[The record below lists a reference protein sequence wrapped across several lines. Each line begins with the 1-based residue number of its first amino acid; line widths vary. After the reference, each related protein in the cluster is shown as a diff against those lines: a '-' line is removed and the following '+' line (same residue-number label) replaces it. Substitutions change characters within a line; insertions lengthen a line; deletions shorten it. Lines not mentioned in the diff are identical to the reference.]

1 MKKKLMMVT
10 VLLGALALGAC
21 VDDNESASV
30 TAVRNAKAEQL
41 KALGE
46 AAKIQAEAAK
56 IQAEA
61 EKSYKEAW
69 AKYYEAQAEH
79 QGALTEEVMQR
90 IEQSKIVFEA
100 ELETLKAEY
109 EARLKE
115 AQRRAAQA
123 EQEILD
129 QVDQRI
135 ASLYNTYFNALSILT
150 NLQQQKINQEFNLAQ
165 YKAHLATVNE
175 YINTQSSV
183 LQAEIDKKTLEIE
196 AWKNYGGLDKSE
208 LEAQEQE
215 LTQKK
220 YAAYAALNEAQT
232 ARDAAREDFN
242 ILLKAYNADNQETSA
257 VKAVA
262 AIQKYQNQMG
272 FYQRSFGTSWENVSN
287 RLQATWNKGLQAPSS
302 FMIDEWGN
310 YNADLKTMQ
319 IWYNGEEYYFNPFKT
334 ENIEVAKWQYANLYS
349 IYNEQTLVFLNDYY
363 ANGNDNNKEWLGKPA
378 SANNL
383 ATGLYLSKEYA
394 EESQAEA
401 AEALAKAEAAVA
413 DTEKALKAASD
424 KKDAAEAA
432 TAAAQKAA
440 TAAETQVESAQD
452 AVNKLIAAGEDATEA
467 QKVLDAAVAARTEAY
482 DALNKA
488 VVAENEARNAYYDA
502 NNAYWTAKNNL
513 PQAKTNAENA
523 DRNLAQINDNIAS
536 ITRTIENFDT
546 EKALWEEVVA
556 ALQDAA
562 YAAEVKG
569 LTTDK
574 TVVAYNEATTAYEA
588 ASEAYWEAMNAVNV
602 VSNLIW
608 NSEVK
613 DAAAEIRALE
623 ESIANLEV
631 QKAALSTNWN
641 NGLESAENY
650 ERMIT
655 DTEADIEALEAK
667 ITVQQE
673 ITDLA
678 KARVEAA
685 IAEASPEN

>member
-1 MKKKLMMVT
+1 MMVT

-46 AAKIQAEAAK
+46 AAKTQAEAEK

-69 AKYYEAQAEH
+69 AKYYEAQAGY

-109 EARLKE
+109 DARLKE

-123 EQEILD
+123 EQEILE
-129 QVDQRI
+129 QAEQRL
-135 ASLYNTYFNALSILT
+135 ASLYNSYFNALAILT
-150 NLQQQKINQEFNLAQ
+150 DLQQQKIDQEFNLAQ

-220 YAAYAALNEAQT
+220 YAAYAALNEAKT
-232 ARDAAREDFN
+232 ARNEAWETLDE
-242 ILLKAYNADNQETSA
+242 LLGTYNADNQEIST

-262 AIQKYQNQMG
+262 AIQKYQNQM
-272 FYQRSFGTSWENVSN
+272 YYSYLGTSWEEANN
-287 RLQATWNKGLQAPSS
+287 RLQATRNKGLQTPDIQ
-302 FMIDEWGN
+302 IDENGEYWAKSM
-310 YNADLKTMQ
+310 Y
-319 IWYNGEEYYFNPFKT
+319 IWYNGENYYFNPFRT
-334 ENIEVAKWQYANLYS
+334 EWIEVAEWKDANLYS
-349 IYNEQTLVFLNDYY
+349 IYNEQTLAFLNNYY
-363 ANGNDNNKEWLGKPA
+363 ANGNDGNKEWLGKPA

-394 EESQAEA
+394 EKDQAEA
-401 AEALAKAEAAVA
+401 AEALAKAETTVA
-413 DTEKALKAASD
+413 DTEKALKTASD
-424 KKDAAEAA
+424 KRDAAKAA

-440 TAAETQVESAQD
+440 TAAEAQVESAQD

-467 QKVLDAAVAARTEAY
+467 QKTLDAAVAARTEAY
-482 DALNKA
+482 EALNKA
-488 VVAENEARNAYYDA
+488 IVAENEANNTYYDA
-502 NNAYWTAKNNL
+502 DNAHWTAKNDL
-513 PQAKTNAENA
+513 LQAKRNAEDA
-523 DRNLAQINDNIAS
+523 ESDLARINDWIAKATGS
-536 ITRTIENFDT
+536 IENFDT

-562 YAAEVKG
+562 YAAEVKA
-569 LTTDK
+569 LPSNK
-574 TVVAYNEATTAYEA
+574 TVVAYNEADEAYKKA
-588 ASEAYWEAMNAVNV
+588 NDAYWEATDAVYV
-602 VSNLIW
+602 VNNLIG

-613 DAAAEIRALE
+613 DAAAEIRTLE

-655 DTEADIEALEAK
+655 DTEAAVKALEAR

-673 ITDLA
+673 IADLA